1 MSKNDIKITNGRIIT
16 PYRIIKNGEM
26 LIREGKVEAISEQPI
41 DAPDA
46 QVIDAKGNYVSPG
59 FVELHVHGG
68 GGFDF
73 MDNNLES
80 YLGVAETHVRY
91 GTTSMLPTMLTST
104 KTEIIRSL
112 NVYEEAAAKNER
124 GSRFLGVHIEGPYF
138 SMAQRGAQDPRYI
151 RDPDPA
157 EYFEI
162 LESSSSIKRWSVAP
176 EKKGAIPFG
185 SILRERGILPSIAH
199 SDALYSDVAENN
211 PKKHLYQFGRYI
223 NSGLSPSHKQ
233 ETDHV

>member
-1 MSKNDIKITNGRIIT
+1 MSKSDIKIINGQIIT
-16 PYRIIKNGEM
+16 PYRILKNGEL
-26 LIREGKVEAISEQPI
+26 LIRNGKVEAISEQPI

-157 EYFEI
+157 EY
-162 LESSSSIKRWSVAP
+162 
-176 EKKGAIPFG
+176 
-185 SILRERGILPSIAH
+185 
-199 SDALYSDVAENN
+199 
-211 PKKHLYQFGRYI
+211 
-223 NSGLSPSHKQ
+223 
-233 ETDHV
+233 